1 MFNLKMIGMK
11 GMKQTNKMSQ
21 TGIEKAIVSD
31 KAELL
36 RLVEKDGMSL
46 KLASQNLKKDKE
58 VVLRAVSQNAAALQF
73 ADRTLQADEKV
84 VAAAL
89 QEDTLACLPFVDK
102 SFFDDIN
109 FILNNLYGDFWSYMH
124 DIKDITKYFDTPE
137 KVEKLLSVFP
147 DFFGKMDQEYQQNAA
162 LFIISLRNFNDKYGY
177 GEGFLEN
184 HGKIFTD
191 NEEVMKACY
200 SLFPKETFRMISDR
214 LKHSEE
220 FILELLAEYVDKQI
234 FAEIPKAILSDSEF
248 ILNAIAVNKNMFSFI
263 DDSFHKNVVFL
274 QDCLYKNPNLI
285 WDFNEEDI
293 LPFGS
298 KIREEVLQPLVV
310 LYMLAENGLL
320 LQELADFNED
330 KEVVYIALR
339 SNGLALQFV
348 DENIK
353 SDIRFIKWA
362 MKQNPQAIWFA
373 DDLVKGHPDL
383 MNI

>member
-1 MFNLKMIGMK
+1 MK

-21 TGIEKAIVSD
+21 TGIEKATVSD

-36 RLVEKDGMSL
+36 RLVEKDGMNL

-58 VVLRAVSQNAAALQF
+58 VVLRAVTQNAAALQF
-73 ADRTLQADEKV
+73 ADRELQADVKV
-84 VAAAL
+84 VATAL
-89 QEDTLACLPFVDK
+89 QEDTRACIAYVDK
-102 SFFDDIN
+102 SLLEDTN

-124 DIKDITKYFDTPE
+124 DTQEITKYFNTAE
-137 KVEKLLSVFP
+137 KVEQLLAEHP
-147 DFFGKMDQEYQQNAA
+147 EFFGEMDKEYQQNAA
-162 LFIISLRNFNDKYGY
+162 LFIISLRNFHDKYGY
-177 GEGFLEN
+177 GDGFLSDY
-184 HGKIFTD
+184 GAVFSD
-191 NEEVMKACY
+191 NEEVMRACY

-220 FILELLAEYVDKQI
+220 FILELLAEYVDKEI
-234 FAEIPKAILSDSEF
+234 FAEIPQAILSDSEF
-248 ILNAIAVNKNMFSFI
+248 ILNAIAVNKNVFSFI

-310 LYMLAENGLL
+310 LYMVAENGLL
-320 LQELADFNED
+320 LQELADFNEH